1 MRPKKAERKDAYII
15 VRVSKAEHR
24 RLKDLAR
31 QRGVSLSDL
40 IRVALQ
46 QQWGGVESKK
56 ISLLGLQAMTG
67 ILAIPLVLH
76 TNNTISIP
84 Y

>member
-24 RLKDLAR
+24 SLKDLAR

-46 QQWGGVESKK
+46 SNRIGS
-56 ISLLGLQAMTG
+56 SR
-67 ILAIPLVLH
+67 
-76 TNNTISIP
+76 
-84 Y
+84 